1 MCRLYTF
8 SFYLITINSFFF
20 KLLLTFCLNYFLFL
34 SFIKFFKFFIL
45 LNYLCYSLSKIYKF
59 TLSLILII
67 TKNYLN
73 ICEGNQVSEE
83 NFLEGKKMAEKIL
96 GIFTNANKVE
106 IVKMGEE
113 PSGFLENVLQDGI
126 FSRER
131 NDSEC
136 YDDLFSGRVLTIDVD
151 CQTDVSTV
159 CKNSPTDDYSGK
171 KEKLEETSRD

>member
-1 MCRLYTF
+1 M
-8 SFYLITINSFFF
+8 
-20 KLLLTFCLNYFLFL
+20 
-34 SFIKFFKFFIL
+34 
-45 LNYLCYSLSKIYKF
+45 
-59 TLSLILII
+59 
-67 TKNYLN
+67 N